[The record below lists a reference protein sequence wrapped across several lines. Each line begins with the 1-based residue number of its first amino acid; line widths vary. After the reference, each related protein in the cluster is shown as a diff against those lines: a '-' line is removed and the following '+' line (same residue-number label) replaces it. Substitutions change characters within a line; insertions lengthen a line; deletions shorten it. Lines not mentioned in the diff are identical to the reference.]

1 MTDIDRPGERLAT
14 VTTFPGS
21 FDPTDTEVDD
31 NPESASELA
40 KRAENISLYAL
51 TRRAVSIREMEKL
64 LKSRDLPDE
73 VVATEIARLEG
84 VNLLND
90 YDLAT
95 DLAERFQRR
104 KGLGASSVKAEL
116 GKRLIASAAIDAA
129 IAELPGDQLE
139 LATEEARKRLSR
151 LKGLDKE
158 TLNRRLYAY
167 LARRGFRGPEI
178 SNAIKLEESQQEKR
192 DRENTKEREE
202 DTSTETNAPERSG
215 SNKKEEAHELC
226 EANDT
231 IQVFCLVFMPLFTCR
246 IHRSYSRSAP
256 LDSACT
262 VRKRETWQH
271 CPGTCLCA
279 SIADVRKQLQ
289 RTCRLHRQG
298 GD

>member
-14 VTTFPGS
+14 VTTFPGTL
-21 FDPTDTEVDD
+21 DPSDTEVYD
-31 NPESASELA
+31 NPESAGELA

-64 LKSRDLPDE
+64 LKSRDLPDD

-90 YDLAT
+90 YDLAA

-116 GKRLIASAAIDAA
+116 GKRLIAPAAIDAA

-139 LATEEARKRLSR
+139 LATDEARKRLSR

-167 LARRGFRGPEI
+167 LARRGFRGSEI
-178 SNAIKLEESQQEKR
+178 SNAIKAALEES
-192 DRENTKEREE
+192 
-202 DTSTETNAPERSG
+202 
-215 SNKKEEAHELC
+215 
-226 EANDT
+226 
-231 IQVFCLVFMPLFTCR
+231 
-246 IHRSYSRSAP
+246 
-256 LDSACT
+256 
-262 VRKRETWQH
+262 
-271 CPGTCLCA
+271 
-279 SIADVRKQLQ
+279 ADNVTRVTF
-289 RTCRLHRQG
+289 R
-298 GD
+298 

>member
-1 MTDIDRPGERLAT
+1 
-14 VTTFPGS
+14 
-21 FDPTDTEVDD
+21 
-31 NPESASELA
+31 
-40 KRAENISLYAL
+40 
-51 TRRAVSIREMEKL
+51 MEKM

-116 GKRLIASAAIDAA
+116 GKRLIAPAAIDAA

-139 LATEEARKRLSR
+139 LATDEARKRLSR

-178 SNAIKLEESQQEKR
+178 SNAIKAALEES
-192 DRENTKEREE
+192 
-202 DTSTETNAPERSG
+202 
-215 SNKKEEAHELC
+215 
-226 EANDT
+226 
-231 IQVFCLVFMPLFTCR
+231 
-246 IHRSYSRSAP
+246 
-256 LDSACT
+256 
-262 VRKRETWQH
+262 
-271 CPGTCLCA
+271 
-279 SIADVRKQLQ
+279 ADNVTRVTF
-289 RTCRLHRQG
+289 R
-298 GD
+298 

>member
-21 FDPTDTEVDD
+21 FDPPHTEIDD
-31 NPESASELA
+31 NPESAGELA

-64 LKSRDLPDE
+64 LKSRDLPDD

-90 YDLAT
+90 YDLAA

-116 GKRLIASAAIDAA
+116 GKRLIDPAAIDAA

-178 SNAIKLEESQQEKR
+178 SNAIKAALEES
-192 DRENTKEREE
+192 
-202 DTSTETNAPERSG
+202 
-215 SNKKEEAHELC
+215 
-226 EANDT
+226 
-231 IQVFCLVFMPLFTCR
+231 
-246 IHRSYSRSAP
+246 
-256 LDSACT
+256 
-262 VRKRETWQH
+262 
-271 CPGTCLCA
+271 
-279 SIADVRKQLQ
+279 ADNVTRATF
-289 RTCRLHRQG
+289 R
-298 GD
+298 